1 MEIFLP
7 DFRIVILTTAQST
20 VVESKWELEL
30 ICQFGE
36 LGGEKKK
43 KAKAEMS
50 EVTFLQA

>member
-36 LGGEKKK
+36 LGGKKK